1 MKKLLVGIFAAG
13 AISSCSVGDDTL
25 PMPDNS
31 GNNNNTNIVGVW
43 KIQTQYQISG
53 TNKETVIAEKVPD
66 DCKKQGTYEFKN
78 DGKYYMA
85 DYNNVDS
92 VCKKTEATTPYEYN
106 PAHMKLTIGSNVAD
120 VLELSSSKLVI
131 LVATNDDY
139 NGDGI
144 KDYDKTV
151 FYK

>member
-25 PMPDNS
+25 PMPDSS
-31 GNNNNTNIVGVW
+31 GNNNTNIVGIW

-53 TNKETVIAEKVPD
+53 TNKETVITEKVPD

-78 DGKYYMA
+78 DGKYYMT
-85 DYNNVDS
+85 DYNNIGS
-92 VCKKTEATTPYEYN
+92 VCKKSEATTPYEYN
-106 PAHMKLTIGSNVAD
+106 PAHMQLTIGSNVAD

-131 LVATNDDY
+131 LVATNEDY